1 MGPDS
6 TLSPIAKPSGR
17 EKDGVCAKNRS
28 RATVGVA
35 GHDAD
40 AEDAEDAEAA
50 AGKAPASPTTRT
62 GGEAAAGG
70 AGAAGF
76 GGAEAEAD
84 AEAAATFA
92 QRFPEVEG
100 SS

>member
-40 AEDAEDAEAA
+40 PADADG

-62 GGEAAAGG
+62 GDEAAAGG
-70 AGAAGF
+70 AT
-76 GGAEAEAD
+76 GGAEADAEAD
-84 AEAAATFA
+84 AEAAATLA